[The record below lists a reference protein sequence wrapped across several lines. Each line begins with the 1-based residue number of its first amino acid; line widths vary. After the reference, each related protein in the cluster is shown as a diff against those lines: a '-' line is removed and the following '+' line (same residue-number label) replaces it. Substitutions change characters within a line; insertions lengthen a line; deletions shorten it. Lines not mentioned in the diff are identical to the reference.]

1 MSKHSKRYLE
11 ASLGVSAYLRKAHM
25 PSKDEHIS
33 RMLQDI
39 RETLAQNVLALME
52 SRRMTADSALA
63 KLAGVDQKTVWR
75 IKKKEQSLTIDKLEL
90 IARAF
95 GLHAWQLLIPGLD
108 PANPPVFVMSST
120 EQTFYER
127 MRRSFHEVAAME
139 PSHKYNVSEAPA
151 SERRALTRRAEDR
164 HES

>member
-1 MSKHSKRYLE
+1 MERSKRDVE
-11 ASLGVSAYLRKAHM
+11 TSLGVSAYLRKAHM

-52 SRRMTADSALA
+52 SRKMTADAQLA
-63 KLAGVDQKTVWR
+63 KCAGVDQKTIWR
-75 IKKKEQSLTIDKLEL
+75 IKNKTQAPTTEKLEL

-108 PANPPVFVMSST
+108 PANPPVFVMSSS
-120 EQTFYER
+120 EQTFYEK
-127 MRRSFHEVAAME
+127 MRRSFHEMAAME
-139 PSHKYNVSEAPA
+139 PAHKYNVSENSP
-151 SERRALTRRAEDR
+151 SERRLFSRRTEDR